1 MAKKR
6 KSGGRK
12 KGQSGK
18 GKSIQC
24 SKCGRMVPRDKAK
37 KFTRAV
43 SIVEYQVAKEIRKQ
57 GGYVGTKTVTSYL
70 CVSCAIHSRKIKI
83 RSKDERKGEKTQW

>member
-18 GKSIQC
+18 GKSVQC
-24 SKCGRMVPRDKAK
+24 SKCGRITPRDKAK
-37 KFTRAV
+37 KFTKQV
-43 SIVEYQVAKEIRKQ
+43 SIVEYQIAKEIRAQ
-57 GGYVGTKTVTSYL
+57 GGFVQTKTIMAYY

-83 RSKDERKGEKTQW
+83 RSKDERKRRY